1 MVIVLWSPWQTRD
14 VGTEEAV
21 GTGTGIP
28 PRAWGSVLKTQVQGG
43 AGREGRWTKAGVTLC
58 GQHRDD
64 LPGLPV
70 DGSGA

>member
-1 MVIVLWSPWQTRD
+1 MRD

-28 PRAWGSVLKTQVQGG
+28 PREWGSVLKTQVQGG
-43 AGREGRWTKAGVTLC
+43 AGGEGRWTKAGVTLC
-58 GQHRDD
+58 GRHRGD
-64 LPGLPV
+64 LPALPVPGVSRVV